1 MDNETMKRLFK
12 AGAILLVLDAP
23 HNQLEFGID
32 VNCWNTGP
40 RFKGIKI
47 IPPGAHFVYYSLHN
61 TKTAK
66 PAASDEQGDQGSSSG
81 GDKQDDGTVEIEVTE
96 GGTTGGDVRT
106 GFWHLFESGE
116 VVVMKWN
123 AYNEELELE
132 TDQEQLARYKAGI
145 QEFDPFLG
153 SYPLLPPTSTYPAW
167 LKLSSHIKRS
177 TITSVFQSSGFVS
190 SHDDQ
195 LEEELS
201 RATKILER
209 KQSED
214 AEKEAAAASA
224 ADKNQNQN
232 RTTTTIQEEDETEDM
247 EIDASSEEHLPSTA
261 AASTTQAERAGAP
274 EKSKFE
280 PTKSNTSISF
290 TPINLRSS
298 FRKGAVGEEVT
309 RYSLDKSWL
318 LNDLFTTVYDKDVS
332 AFLGEYQA
340 AFVTMLLSYHLGA
353 FRQWKTMTILVCQS
367 TEATSS
373 PNFTTLFSEFIQ
385 TLHHQLTSIPSSF
398 FMDLLFA
405 SPDEDDMT
413 ANFLELALKAMGKNI
428 QLGLRRGQCLG
439 LSKPMRGLQKAVL
452 ESFEWKIP
460 GDFKKVQKVVEVRRP
475 DLLDSEDEDYE
486 EEGEYAPVIVE

>member
-1 MDNETMKRLFK
+1 MDNETMKKLFK

-40 RFKGIKI
+40 RFKGIKF

-61 TKTAK
+61 TKSTK
-66 PAASDEQGDQGSSSG
+66 PVESESGKGSNG
-81 GDKQDDGTVEIEVTE
+81 KEKKEDGTIEVTE

-106 GFWHLFESGE
+106 GFWHMFESGE

-132 TDQEQLARYKAGI
+132 TDQDQTARFKAGV

-153 SYPLLPPTSTYPAW
+153 SYPLLPPESTYPAW
-167 LKLSSHIKRS
+167 LQLSNHIKKP
-177 TITSVFQSSGFVS
+177 TITSIFHSSGFVS
-190 SHDDQ
+190 SQDDQ

-209 KQSED
+209 KQ
-214 AEKEAAAASA
+214 KEENDKAAAS
-224 ADKNQNQN
+224 DKNTESQQTA
-232 RTTTTIQEEDETEDM
+232 RTTTTIQEEDETEAM
-247 EIDASSEEHLPSTA
+247 EIDIPNEREPST
-261 AASTTQAERAGAP
+261 TVTET
-274 EKSKFE
+274 KTNSKFE
-280 PTKSNTSISF
+280 PTKSTMSISF

-318 LNDLFTTVYDKDVS
+318 LNNLFTTVYKNDVS

-367 TEATSS
+367 SEATSS
-373 PNFTTLFSEFIQ
+373 PNYTTLFSEFIK
-385 TLHHQLTSIPSSF
+385 TLHQQLTSIPPTF

-413 ANFLELALKAMGKNI
+413 ANFLEQALKTLGRNI
-428 QLGLRRGQCLG
+428 QSGLRRGACLE
-439 LSKPMRGLQKAVL
+439 LRKPMLGLQKAVQ

-460 GDFKKVQKVVEVRRP
+460 GDFKKIQKIVEVK
-475 DLLDSEDEDYE
+475 DMLDSDDEEYE

>member
-1 MDNETMKRLFK
+1 MKRLFK

-61 TKTAK
+61 TKSAK
-66 PAASDEQGDQGSSSG
+66 PAGSEENGGQGSSSG
-81 GDKQDDGTVEIEVTE
+81 ANKDDGTIEVTE

-132 TDQEQLARYKAGI
+132 TDQEQLARYKAGV

-153 SYPLLPPTSTYPAW
+153 SYPLLPPESTYPAW
-167 LKLSSHIKRS
+167 LKLSSHIKKS
-177 TITSVFQSSGFVS
+177 TIASVFQSSGFVS

-195 LEEELS
+195 LEDELL

-214 AEKEAAAASA
+214 ADKEAAAAA
-224 ADKNQNQN
+224 ADKDKSQNQS
-232 RTTTTIQEEDETEDM
+232 RTTTTIQEEDEAEDM
-247 EIDASSEEHLPSTA
+247 EIDATSEQELSSATA
-261 AASTTQAERAGAP
+261 ATTADTAGAP

-318 LNDLFTTVYDKDVS
+318 LNNLFTIVYHNDVS

-353 FRQWKTMTILVCQS
+353 FRQWKTMTILICQS

-373 PNFTTLFSEFIQ
+373 PNYATLFSEFIL

-413 ANFLELALKAMGKNI
+413 ANFLELALKGMGKNI
-428 QLGLRRGQCLG
+428 QAGLRRGQCLG
-439 LSKPMRGLQKAVL
+439 LRKPMQGLQKAVL

-460 GDFKKVQKVVEVRRP
+460 GDFKKVQKVVEVRP

>member
-1 MDNETMKRLFK
+1 MEMDNETMKKLFR

-23 HNQLEFGID
+23 QNQLEFGID

-61 TKTAK
+61 TKTAT
-66 PAASDEQGDQGSSSG
+66 PTSQGDGGQGSSK
-81 GDKQDDGTVEIEVTE
+81 DKKNEDNGTIEVTE
-96 GGTTGGDVRT
+96 GGTTGGDVRI
-106 GFWHLFESGE
+106 GFWHQFESGE

-132 TDQEQLARYKAGI
+132 TDQDQLARYKAGI
-145 QEFDPFLG
+145 QEFDPYLG

-167 LKLSSHIKRS
+167 LKLASHIKKS
-177 TITSVFQSSGFVS
+177 TIDSVFQSNGFVS

-195 LEEELS
+195 LEDELA
-201 RATKILER
+201 RATKIIER
-209 KQSED
+209 KQKED
-214 AEKEAAAASA
+214 KDMAAAEAV
-224 ADKNQNQN
+224 DKEEKTQG
-232 RTTTTIQEEDETEDM
+232 RTTSTIQEEDETEEMD
-247 EIDASSEEHLPSTA
+247 IDVQSEQGTSAATTTTA
-261 AASTTQAERAGAP
+261 AAP
-274 EKSKFE
+274 PSKFE
-280 PTKSNTSISF
+280 QTKSNTSISF

-318 LNDLFTTVYDKDVS
+318 LNDIFSTVYNKDVS

-367 TEATSS
+367 TEATTSA
-373 PNFTTLFSEFIQ
+373 NYTTLFSEFIQ

-413 ANFLELALKAMGKNI
+413 ANFLELALKSMGRSI
-428 QLGLRRGQCLG
+428 QSGLRRGQCLG
-439 LSKPMRGLQKAVL
+439 LRKPMRGLQKAVQ

-460 GDFKKVQKVVEVRRP
+460 GDFNKVQKVVEISP
-475 DLLDSEDEDYE
+475 MLDSDDEDYE

>member
-61 TKTAK
+61 TKSAR
-66 PAASDEQGDQGSSSG
+66 PSPEGDNGGEGASSG
-81 GDKQDDGTVEIEVTE
+81 KNKEDDGTVEIEVTE

-106 GFWHLFESGE
+106 GFWHMFESGE

-132 TDQEQLARYKAGI
+132 TDQDQLARYKAGI

-167 LKLSSHIKRS
+167 LKLSSHIKKP
-177 TITSVFQSSGFVS
+177 TISSIFSSSGFVS

-195 LEEELS
+195 LEDELA

-209 KQSED
+209 KQKD
-214 AEKEAAAASA
+214 DDDKATAETKKE
-224 ADKNQNQN
+224 QNQI
-232 RTTTTIQEEDETEDM
+232 RTTTTIEEEDETEDM
-247 EIDASSEEHLPSTA
+247 EVDNASSGQEDSTA
-261 AASTTQAERAGAP
+261 TAGTEVP
-274 EKSKFE
+274 VPSKFE
-280 PTKSNTSISF
+280 ATKSNTSISF

-318 LNDLFTTVYDKDVS
+318 LNNLFTTVYNNDVS

-373 PNFTTLFSEFIQ
+373 PNYTTLFSEFIQ

-413 ANFLELALKAMGKNI
+413 ANFLEQALKSMGKNI
-428 QLGLRRGQCLG
+428 QSALRRGHCLA
-439 LSKPMRGLQKAVL
+439 LRKPMQGLQKAVL

-460 GDFKKVQKVVEVRRP
+460 GDFKKVQKVVEVRP
-475 DLLDSEDEDYE
+475 VEILDSEDEDYE